1 MSAYQVKES
10 VVSASARIVKRGD
23 TYVVIE
29 SSVVFPEGI
38 WEHIRSYIPKQD
50 HPHKQSRELLT
61 IWFEGLVKD
70 KSKKDVALILRNLLD
85 ERDNYYSATFPETSK
100 YKTTTKKI
108 LLTLLQEEINRQ
120 LKHSLCVWKTDVAR
134 WKPVKIT
141 KISPDKMR
149 VAKTLFDMMRT
160 QLKNERPS
168 TYSAYIDA
176 LKSRNQITP

>member
-10 VVSASARIVKRGD
+10 VVSSSARIVKRGD
-23 TYVVIE
+23 TYVLIE

-38 WEHIRSYIPKQD
+38 WEHIKSYIPKPK
-50 HPHKQSRELLT
+50 HPYQQGKEVLNLWVDKIIQY
-61 IWFEGLVKD
+61 
-70 KSKKDVALILRNLLD
+70 KSKQDVALILRNLLD

-120 LKHSLCVWKTDVAR
+120 LKHSLCVWKTDEAR

-141 KISPDKMR
+141 KINPDKMR

-160 QLKNERPS
+160 QLKQWRIKLPP
-168 TYSAYIDA
+168 T
-176 LKSRNQITP
+176 